1 MRAAPAVS
9 RAMVD
14 SGRTRAYRFGGITP
28 AFPAQR
34 LYGLYEFAPVTG
46 FLATVIPGKQML
58 PLRLDA
64 STGASGPHDFTVRSG
79 IVRPHIA
86 ARNTIASIATSPNVC
101 DDGRRPSG
109 GKGCGVMA
117 VIWGRREAECFS
129 CEDWTGGI
137 ALMWLRKLVCGR
149 DAPQANIRHPDEVC
163 QVLPPAD
170 ARSVSS

>member
-9 RAMVD
+9 RAIID

-28 AFPAQR
+28 AFPAQW

-46 FLATVIPGKQML
+46 FLATVIPGSF
-58 PLRLDA
+58 RSRELDA

-109 GKGCGVMA
+109 GKG
-117 VIWGRREAECFS
+117 WREL
-129 CEDWTGGI
+129 W
-137 ALMWLRKLVCGR
+137 
-149 DAPQANIRHPDEVC
+149 P
-163 QVLPPAD
+163 
-170 ARSVSS
+170 